1 MAMLLARMRPTA
13 TAVMRRSFST
23 APATMTEGAVAAKA
37 GAGEIAPLAIPMSY
51 GLKEFAILPMTIA
64 TNNIHLLIAG
74 ARWGIAGGLF
84 LYMMI
89 RPGEWASVRSRVASL
104 ATRALSVL
112 CQMPARQLNNRR
124 GEQPRTQTHRGSCAP
139 LCTASNRGDF
149 ALTILTVAAG
159 RLLHPLIPARAAAE
173 LLRQGAAE
181 RLLGQLGPAVIGR

>member
-1 MAMLLARMRPTA
+1 
-13 TAVMRRSFST
+13 MRRSFST

-139 LCTASNRGDF
+139 LCTASFAGISRLRFLLWLQDDF
-149 ALTILTVAAG
+149 FTRSFPHVPRQNYYDKVRPNAFWGSWV
-159 RLLHPLIPARAAAE
+159 RL
-173 LLRQGAAE
+173 
-181 RLLGQLGPAVIGR
+181 